1 MACSERIRMVPW
13 LERQFPA
20 ALPPTMFPTLLERL
34 RGTPARIEDRLLGLE
49 DARLARRHGDA
60 WSVLENLGHL
70 TFVEALWAGRL
81 DDLEASAAEMRAARF
96 EAWLVRAAG
105 FDERPAGHLCS
116 AFRAKREA
124 LVARLASL
132 DRDVLSHAAWHPRL
146 RQPMG
151 VVDLMYMAAEH
162 DDHHLA
168 RISELLAL
176 RHEAISLPPDNPA
189 AVGSV

>member
-1 MACSERIRMVPW
+1 MVCAEKLRMMPW
-13 LERQFPA
+13 LERRFPA
-20 ALPPTMFPTLLERL
+20 ALPSSMFPTLLERL
-34 RGTPARIEDRLLGLE
+34 RGTPARVEDRLLGL
-49 DARLARRHGDA
+49 DNARLARRDGDA

-70 TFVEALWAGRL
+70 IFVEALWAGRV

-96 EAWLVRAAG
+96 EAWLVRAAE
-105 FDERPAGHLCS
+105 FDVRPAGHLCS

-132 DRDVLSHAAWHPRL
+132 DKDVLTHAAWHPRL

-176 RHEAISLPPDNPA
+176 RHDALPRSPDNA
-189 AVGSV
+189 EAVGSV